1 VLGRLVRAALDA
13 LFGAAAEALAQW
25 RRDRAL
31 ARLGYSEAQ
40 LDAARA
46 RERART
52 TAANIDGR
60 PVPRDVRDTLRRL

>member
-13 LFGAAAEALAQW
+13 LFGAAAEALARW

-40 LDAARA
+40 RDAARA
-46 RERART
+46 RERARA
-52 TAANIDGR
+52 TADEIDRR
-60 PVPRDVRDTLRRL
+60 PVPGDVRRTLERL